1 MSELSEVLGALMISL
16 VHARRLA
23 DEETAAVAEYYKD
36 HPLLEG
42 MSLPRVRVPELTI
55 DMPLTIDKQI
65 PAKVAELDSP
75 RVLHP
80 ALMAQ
85 LTKSLDDEDIL
96 SRTKTF
102 QNNFD
107 KELKLALENIAE
119 RQRSGDV
126 RITKES
132 LVRAVDDAFQKA
144 LKKTSS
150 TQEIPFDRLESVSKQ
165 LRHRIAAIALKS
177 QSIPITLKTSVVS
190 SEVKESATPLNAI
203 RLNITIREEG
213 LEWATSIE
221 NGRTKRKLMPE

>member
-55 DMPLTIDKQI
+55 DMPLTIDKQV
-65 PAKVAELDSP
+65 PAKSAELDSP
-75 RVLHP
+75 RVLHQ
-80 ALMAQ
+80 ALMTQ

-107 KELKLALENIAE
+107 KEVKLALENVTE

-132 LVRAVDDAFQKA
+132 LVRAVDGAFQKA
-144 LKKTSS
+144 LKKSGS
-150 TQEIPFDRLESVSKQ
+150 VQEIPYERLESVSKQ
-165 LRHRIAAIALKS
+165 LRHRISAIALKS
-177 QSIPITLKTSVVS
+177 QSIPPALQTSVVS
-190 SEVKESATPLNAI
+190 SQVKESATPYNAI

-221 NGRTKRKLMPE
+221 NGKTKSKLLPE